1 VPDPVIANLIILLIV
16 LIGPLLDRRIEDNLE
31 SFLFVMGVLSA
42 LASGVF
48 TVRLVR
54 ESLSHPIPITIAV
67 LVFGF
72 IFSRTRQRLFVAMQ
86 LLVARTGPALPA
98 VLATVLLGLASSIIT
113 AIIASLVFVEVI
125 AAMRLSREDEIRVTV
140 LACFAIGLGAALTPI
155 GEPLSTIAITRL
167 RQDFWFLFRLLG
179 ALIVPGVLVLGGA
192 VWGLRTETGPTGE
205 RRVVAPPETSE
216 NVLGRAAR
224 VYLFVLA
231 LLFLAEGFR
240 PLIERYVIGLDPRL
254 LYWVNMISAVL
265 DNATLTAAEIDPR
278 MTHEQVRAILTGLLV
293 SGGMLIPGNVP
304 NIIAAGKLRIGSREW
319 ARFAIPIGAVLL
331 VAYYVVLF
339 VL

>member
-1 VPDPVIANLIILLIV
+1 MPK
-16 LIGPLLDRRIEDNLE
+16 
-31 SFLFVMGVLSA
+31 
-42 LASGVF
+42 SGKN
-48 TVRLVR
+48 TT
-54 ESLSHPIPITIAV
+54 ITMN
-67 LVFGF
+67 
-72 IFSRTRQRLFVAMQ
+72 VAK
-86 LLVARTGPALPA
+86 
-98 VLATVLLGLASSIIT
+98 
-113 AIIASLVFVEVI
+113 
-125 AAMRLSREDEIRVTV
+125 
-140 LACFAIGLGAALTPI
+140 AIGRATSTAA
-155 GEPLSTIAITRL
+155 
-167 RQDFWFLFRLLG
+167 
-179 ALIVPGVLVLGGA
+179 
-192 VWGLRTETGPTGE
+192 ETARSRRS

-331 VAYYVVLF
+331 VVYYVVLF

>member
-31 SFLFVMGVLSA
+31 AFLFVMGVLSA

-67 LVFGF
+67 LVFGL
-72 IFSRTRQRLFVAMQ
+72 IFSKTRQRLIAVMQ
-86 LLVARTGPALPA
+86 SLVARSGPALPA
-98 VLATVLLGLASSIIT
+98 ALATVLLGLASSIIT
-113 AIIASLVFVEVI
+113 AIIASLVLVELV

-179 ALIVPGVLVLGGA
+179 ALVVPGCWSWGSPCICCAGRPA
-192 VWGLRTETGPTGE
+192 RPASAGWWPPRKPPGVW
-205 RRVVAPPETSE
+205 
-216 NVLGRAAR
+216 
-224 VYLFVLA
+224 
-231 LLFLAEGFR
+231 
-240 PLIERYVIGLDPRL
+240 
-254 LYWVNMISAVL
+254 
-265 DNATLTAAEIDPR
+265 
-278 MTHEQVRAILTGLLV
+278 
-293 SGGMLIPGNVP
+293 
-304 NIIAAGKLRIGSREW
+304 
-319 ARFAIPIGAVLL
+319 
-331 VAYYVVLF
+331 
-339 VL
+339 